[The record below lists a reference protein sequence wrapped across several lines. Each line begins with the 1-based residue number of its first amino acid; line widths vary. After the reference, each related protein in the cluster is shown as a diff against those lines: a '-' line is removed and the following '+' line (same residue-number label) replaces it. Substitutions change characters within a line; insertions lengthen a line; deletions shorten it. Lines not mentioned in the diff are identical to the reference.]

1 MSALGQRGIGEPR
14 IVTIAGLRWAVR
26 GAGSGP
32 ALLLLHGFTGSG
44 RSWEGGLAEAA
55 VGAGLG
61 VIAPD
66 LPGHGGTAWRTGG
79 GPDAVGA
86 WRAGSARSPDEPS
99 RAAIE
104 RSADDLVELLRIL
117 GHDRAH
123 VVGYSM
129 GARVALRLAISHP
142 AFVRSLVLEAPSAGI
157 EDPAQ
162 RAARRAADDALARTL
177 ERDGI
182 EAFMDAW
189 ERTPVLAGEARLGSM
204 TRAAL
209 REIRL
214 SHDPAGLAAS
224 LRAAGQGAM
233 VPLLRRLPEVTA
245 PTLVVVGADD
255 PVRDRAAAV
264 AAGIPGARLALIDGA
279 AHAPHLEAP
288 DAFCRLVLDFLK
300 EDHAA

>member
-1 MSALGQRGIGEPR
+1 MTALRQLVIGEPR
-14 IVTIAGLRWAVR
+14 VVDVAGLRWAVR
-26 GAGSGP
+26 VAGSGP

-55 VGAGLG
+55 TSSGFR

-66 LPGHGGTAWRTGG
+66 LPGHGGTT
-79 GPDAVGA
+79 
-86 WRAGSARSPDEPS
+86 WRADNADNADNEADPGEPS

-104 RSADDLVELLRIL
+104 MVADDLVELLRVL
-117 GHDRAH
+117 GHDGAH

-142 AFVRSLVLEAPSAGI
+142 ACVRSLVLEAPSAGI
-157 EDPAQ
+157 EDAAD
-162 RAARRAADDALARTL
+162 RAARRSADDALARTL

-182 EAFMDAW
+182 ESFVDAW
-189 ERTPVLAGEARLGSM
+189 ERTPVLGGEARLAPPV
-204 TRAAL
+204 RARL

-214 SHDPAGLAAS
+214 AHVPTGLAAS
-224 LRAAGQGAM
+224 LRSAGQGAM
-233 VPLLRRLPEVTA
+233 RPLHGRLAEVIA
-245 PTLVVVGADD
+245 PTLVVLGADD
-255 PVRDRAAAV
+255 PVRDRAAVV
-264 AAGIPGARLALIDGA
+264 AAGIPGARLAVIDGA

>member
-1 MSALGQRGIGEPR
+1 VTALGHRVIGEPR
-14 IVTIAGLRWAVR
+14 TVDVAGLRWAVQA
-26 GAGSGP
+26 AGSGP

-55 VGAGLG
+55 SDSGFR

-66 LPGHGGTAWRTGG
+66 LPGHGGTAWRAGG
-79 GPDAVGA
+79 
-86 WRAGSARSPDEPS
+86 AGPDEPS

-104 RSADDLVELLRIL
+104 RVADDLAELLRVL

-142 AFVRSLVLEAPSAGI
+142 AHVRSLVLEAPSAGI
-157 EDPAQ
+157 EDAAE
-162 RAARRAADDALARTL
+162 RAARRAADDALARAL

-182 EAFMDAW
+182 ESFVNAW
-189 ERTPVLAGEARLGSM
+189 ERTPVLAGEARLGPV

-233 VPLLRRLPEVTA
+233 EPLHGRLAEVTA

-264 AAGIPGARLALIDGA
+264 AAGVPVARLAVIDGA

>member
-1 MSALGQRGIGEPR
+1 VTALGHRVIGEPR
-14 IVTIAGLRWAVR
+14 TVDVAGLRWAVQA
-26 GAGSGP
+26 AGSGP

-55 VGAGLG
+55 SDSGFR

-66 LPGHGGTAWRTGG
+66 LPGHGGTAWRAGG
-79 GPDAVGA
+79 
-86 WRAGSARSPDEPS
+86 AGPDEPS

-104 RSADDLVELLRIL
+104 RVADDLAELLRVL

-142 AFVRSLVLEAPSAGI
+142 AHVRSLVLEAPSAGI
-157 EDPAQ
+157 EDAAE
-162 RAARRAADDALARTL
+162 RAARRAADDALARAL

-182 EAFMDAW
+182 ESFVNAW
-189 ERTPVLAGEARLGSM
+189 ERTPVLAGEARLGPV

-233 VPLLRRLPEVTA
+233 EPLHGRLAEVTA

-264 AAGIPGARLALIDGA
+264 AAGVPGARLAVIDGA

>member
-1 MSALGQRGIGEPR
+1 MTALGQRVNGEPR
-14 IVTIAGLRWAVR
+14 TVDVAGLRWAVR
-26 GAGSGP
+26 AAGSGP
-32 ALLLLHGFTGSG
+32 LLLLLHGFTGSG
-44 RSWEGGLAEAA
+44 RSWEGGLAETAIDS
-55 VGAGLG
+55 GFR

-66 LPGHGGTAWRTGG
+66 LPGHGGTAWRAGG
-79 GPDAVGA
+79 
-86 WRAGSARSPDEPS
+86 AGSPDEPS

-104 RSADDLVELLRIL
+104 RVADDLMELLRVL

-142 AFVRSLVLEAPSAGI
+142 DCVRSLVLEAPSAGI
-157 EDPAQ
+157 ENAAD

-182 EAFMDAW
+182 ESFMDAW
-189 ERTPVLAGEARLGSM
+189 GRTPVLAGEARLGPK

-224 LRAAGQGAM
+224 LRAAGHGAM
-233 VPLLRRLPEVTA
+233 EPLHGRLAEITA
-245 PTLVVVGADD
+245 PTLVIVGADD
-255 PVRDRAAAV
+255 PVRERAAAV
-264 AAGIPGARLALIDGA
+264 AAGVPGARLAMIDGA
-279 AHAPHLEAP
+279 GHAPHLEAP
-288 DAFCRLVLDFLK
+288 DACCRLILDFLE

>member
-1 MSALGQRGIGEPR
+1 MTALAHRMIGEPR
-14 IVTIAGLRWAVR
+14 IVDVAGLRWSVR
-26 GAGSGP
+26 AAGSGP

-55 VGAGLG
+55 IDSGFRVL
-61 VIAPD
+61 APD
-66 LPGHGGTAWRTGG
+66 LPGHGGTAWRAG
-79 GPDAVGA
+79 D
-86 WRAGSARSPDEPS
+86 AGSSDEPS

-104 RSADDLVELLRIL
+104 RVADDLAELLGVL

-129 GARVALRLAISHP
+129 GARVSLRFAISHP
-142 AFVRSLVLEAPSAGI
+142 ARVRSLVLEAPSAGI
-157 EDPAQ
+157 EDAAD
-162 RAARRAADDALARTL
+162 RTARRASDEVLARAL
-177 ERDGI
+177 DRDGI
-182 EAFMDAW
+182 ESFMDAW
-189 ERTPVLAGEARLGSM
+189 ERTPVLAGEARLAPPVRTG
-204 TRAAL
+204 L

-233 VPLLRRLPEVTA
+233 EPLHGRLAEVTA
-245 PTLVVVGADD
+245 PTLVVVGGDD

-264 AAGIPGARLALIDGA
+264 AAGVPGARLAVIDGV

-288 DAFCRLVLDFLK
+288 AAFCRLVLDFLR
-300 EDHAA
+300 EYHAP

>member
-1 MSALGQRGIGEPR
+1 MTALGQRVIGEPR
-14 IVTIAGLRWAVR
+14 TVAIAGLRWAVR
-26 GAGSGP
+26 AAGSGP

-44 RSWEGGLAEAA
+44 RSWEGGLAAGA
-55 VGAGLG
+55 LGAGLS

-66 LPGHGGTAWRTGG
+66 LPGHGGTAWRAGG
-79 GPDAVGA
+79 ADNATDL
-86 WRAGSARSPDEPS
+86 DEPS
-99 RAAIE
+99 RAAVE
-104 RSADDLVELLRIL
+104 RSADDLVELLRVL

-123 VVGYSM
+123 VAGYSM

-142 AFVRSLVLEAPSAGI
+142 ACVRSLVLEAPSAGI
-157 EDPAQ
+157 EDAAE
-162 RAARRAADDALARTL
+162 RAARRAADDALARAV

-182 EAFMDAW
+182 ESFVDAW
-189 ERTPVLAGEARLGSM
+189 ERTPVLAGEARLAPM

-233 VPLLRRLPEVTA
+233 EPLHGRLAEVTA

-255 PVRDRAAAV
+255 PVRDRAVAV
-264 AAGIPGARLALIDGA
+264 AAGVPGARLAVIDGA
-279 AHAPHLEAP
+279 GHAPHREAP

>member
-1 MSALGQRGIGEPR
+1 MTALGQRVIGEPR
-14 IVTIAGLRWAVR
+14 AVDVAGLRWAVR
-26 GAGSGP
+26 TAGSGP

-55 VGAGLG
+55 IDSGFR

-66 LPGHGGTAWRTGG
+66 LPGHGGTAWCAGG
-79 GPDAVGA
+79 AGSPDA
-86 WRAGSARSPDEPS
+86 PS

-104 RSADDLVELLRIL
+104 RVADDLVELLRVL
-117 GHDRAH
+117 GDDRAH

-142 AFVRSLVLEAPSAGI
+142 DCVRSLVLEAPSAGF
-157 EDPAQ
+157 EDAAD

-182 EAFMDAW
+182 ESFVDAW
-189 ERTPVLAGEARLGSM
+189 GRTPVLAGEARLGPK
-204 TRAAL
+204 TRTAL

-224 LRAAGQGAM
+224 LRAAGLGAM
-233 VPLLRRLPEVTA
+233 VPLHGRLAEITA
-245 PTLVVVGADD
+245 PTLVIVGAQD
-255 PVRDRAAAV
+255 PVRERAAAV
-264 AAGIPGARLALIDGA
+264 AAGVPGARLAVTEGA

-288 DAFCRLVLDFLK
+288 DAFCQLVLDFLE

>member
-1 MSALGQRGIGEPR
+1 VTALGHRVIGEPR
-14 IVTIAGLRWAVR
+14 TVDVAGLRWAVQA
-26 GAGSGP
+26 AGSGP

-55 VGAGLG
+55 SDSGFR

-66 LPGHGGTAWRTGG
+66 LPGHGGTAWRAGG
-79 GPDAVGA
+79 
-86 WRAGSARSPDEPS
+86 AGPDEPS

-104 RSADDLVELLRIL
+104 RVADDLAELLRVL

-142 AFVRSLVLEAPSAGI
+142 AHVRSLVLEAPSAGI
-157 EDPAQ
+157 EDAAE
-162 RAARRAADDALARTL
+162 RAARRAADDALARAL

-182 EAFMDAW
+182 ESFVDAW
-189 ERTPVLAGEARLGSM
+189 ERTPVLAGETRLGPV

-214 SHDPAGLAAS
+214 SYDPAGLAAS

-233 VPLLRRLPEVTA
+233 EPLHGRLAEVTA

-264 AAGIPGARLALIDGA
+264 AAGVPGARLTVIEGA

>member
-1 MSALGQRGIGEPR
+1 VTALGQRVIGEPR
-14 IVTIAGLRWAVR
+14 SVDVAGLRWAVR
-26 GAGSGP
+26 AAGSGP

-55 VGAGLG
+55 SDSGFR

-66 LPGHGGTAWRTGG
+66 LPGHGGTAWRAGG
-79 GPDAVGA
+79 
-86 WRAGSARSPDEPS
+86 AGPDEPS

-104 RSADDLVELLRIL
+104 RVADDLAELLRVL

-142 AFVRSLVLEAPSAGI
+142 AHVRSLVLEAPSAGI
-157 EDPAQ
+157 EDAAE
-162 RAARRAADDALARTL
+162 RAARRAADDALARAL

-182 EAFMDAW
+182 ESFVDAW
-189 ERTPVLAGEARLGSM
+189 ERTPVLAGETRLGPV

-214 SHDPAGLAAS
+214 SYDPAGLAAS

-233 VPLLRRLPEVTA
+233 EPLHGRLAEVTA

-264 AAGIPGARLALIDGA
+264 AAGVPGARLTVIEGA